1 MEHLMKHLMKSLM
14 GRLSGNLA
22 GSFLTVCTL
31 CLAIPAQAVDFEG
44 SLAEG
49 KFTRYIPAI
58 SNPLFN
64 ETPYI
69 TTEIRPILLVNEI
82 PGDFV
87 TSGGTIKIIAA
98 EIRIALSD
106 RLGIIATKD
115 GYAELDFD
123 SLLPD
128 EEGGANVS
136 LGLKYALYADPATNS
151 IFTVGFEYE
160 IPVGSL
166 ETGGISLQGDGDGF
180 VDLFASGATTS
191 GKWGFQ
197 GNVGYNKAL
206 DSDHDSS
213 MIHLSGHVNYQ
224 LNDMVYPTLELNVFS
239 TTNNGNRLPFDF
251 EGLDLVNFGNSDSGT
266 VTTFAVGSRFVFND
280 NVSLGVAYEQPLS
293 SREDIMDWRTYADLV
308 ISL

>member
-1 MEHLMKHLMKSLM
+1 MTRFNGNFV
-14 GRLSGNLA
+14 GRL
-22 GSFLTVCTL
+22 FIVCTL
-31 CLAIPAQAVDFEG
+31 LLAIPAQAMDFEG
-44 SLAEG
+44 SLGDG

-69 TTEIRPILLVNEI
+69 TTEIRPIVLVNEI
-82 PGDFV
+82 PDDFV

-106 RLGIIATKD
+106 RLGFIASKD
-115 GYAELDFD
+115 GYAELEFD
-123 SLLPD
+123 SVLPD
-128 EEGGANVS
+128 EDGGANVS
-136 LGLKYALYADPATNS
+136 LGLKYAVYANPTSNS

-160 IPVGSL
+160 VPVGSL

-180 VDLFASGATTS
+180 VDLFASGATTV

-197 GNVGYNKAL
+197 GNVGYNAAL
-206 DSDHDSS
+206 DSKHDSS

-224 LNDMVYPTLELNVFS
+224 LNDIVYPTLELNVFS
-239 TTNNGNRLPFDF
+239 TTKNGDRLPFDF
-251 EGLDLVNFGNSDSGT
+251 EGLDLVNFGSADSGT
-266 VTTFAVGSRFVFND
+266 VTTFAVGSRFVFSD
-280 NVSLGVAYEQPLS
+280 NVSLGVAYERPLS
-293 SREDIMDWRTYADLV
+293 SREDIMDWRAYGDLV